1 MRVNWPRLYLGQ
13 ELGQGRTSNPL
24 PPMCLAEPVAD
35 VRLPRRFPIDDV
47 ASHGVV
53 REDGVEDSGLVSHDS
68 GPVRHKGVA
77 VAAGECRHTRRL
89 SIQLML
95 KKHRQIFL
103 GHFTE
108 CNSHLIIPNET
119 ELSHRWRPRAWQ
131 TSRTVSYNQNVDF
144 TTASAWLGGLTWQPQ
159 IISLRIPH
167 QAM

>member
-53 REDGVEDSGLVSHDS
+53 REDGVLDSGLVTHDS

-77 VAAGECRHTRRL
+77 VAAGERRHTRRL

-95 KKHRQIFL
+95 KKNRQIFL
-103 GHFTE
+103 GHLAE
-108 CNSHLIIPNET
+108 CNSHLIRPNEK
-119 ELSHRWRPRAWQ
+119 EISHGRVSWQ
-131 TSRTVSYNQNVDF
+131 TYWTHF
-144 TTASAWLGGLTWQPQ
+144 
-159 IISLRIPH
+159 RIGPL
-167 QAM
+167 